1 MTKTNRIIFK
11 IAAIISAISALLTLL
26 IAIALLFN
34 VKPITDIY
42 YEIYLKS
49 IDSTENNI
57 NFYKMISI
65 LNLFFSTLINRY
77 CSKLYFSIARVPD
90 RVRFG
95 NLNSLLGLALF
106 QLLLGNTFLPG
117 IFCIIGVIVYNVN
130 IKKHGIQPME
140 KNKRIVTKAILK
152 DMASENGALKSATLI
167 SIPQEVLAS
176 MTQDINKIKQDLSK
190 GIITQEEY
198 MKKLNLILEG
208 KKYTNN

>member
-11 IAAIISAISALLTLL
+11 IAAIISAISALFTLL

-34 VKPITDIY
+34 VKPINNIY

-130 IKKHGIQPME
+130 IKKHGIQTIE

-167 SIPQEVLAS
+167 NIPQEVLAS